1 MKRCSGCSVGGGS
14 AGAVVASRL
23 SEDPGVSVLL
33 LEAGGLPNFFLDVPL
48 LAAEI
53 QQTKFDWAYRTVPQ
67 EVSCFGLKNRQSLW
81 PRGKVLGGSSV
92 LNYMLYVRGNRRDYD
107 RWERELG
114 CLGWGWDSVLPY
126 FLKSEDNRDPET
138 AFNGYHGR
146 GGYLTVSTAPYT
158 SPLAHAFVASGMALG
173 YPNLDPNGPVQTG
186 EGASPTCHLCY
197 PLAFLSPSRP
207 LYLPISLS
215 GSGDTSKPLLLYLFW
230 PQNGRFQRKRKAR
243 AVPGLAAAGE
253 VAALGSSL
261 ARSSWT
267 DRCHFLRAVSM
278 AVSQLTGSSNVGLS
292 PGGLWPQGALY
303 KGVNIIKTSTK
314 IVNKKHAVT
323 YTCISER
330 KRLTAAAN
338 LLVSVMFTMRSVAHV
353 LSTSQ
358 QPPVCAS
365 TCNENDVINLH
376 SRLRAQKPV
385 AKLGKPVL
393 KQLPA
398 STRELIGGHCDIGF
412 RMRQAEIRRSAE
424 MCLGR
429 IAEYTRIYA
438 NLETSRERSSRRQ
451 YFRRIYWR
459 FGGRFLDASWRN
471 RCSRAERVLG
481 TSKNL
486 PRRPFFLECRHP
498 RGMEELLLRLRKH
511 IGVRPLWNWRYFVRV
526 SRHWS
531 VLLSLD
537 AAMKQLIALGLSE
550 PFRKFDAQIF
560 TTDFP
565 GCEGYAPYSDE
576 HLACLARTYTATIY
590 HPSGTCRM
598 GDARDPTTVVDPK
611 LRVLGVS
618 GLRVVDASVF
628 PDIPSGNTNAPVIM
642 VAEKASDMIRK
653 SRAFAWR
660 PASLFGPHEWLWDR

>member
-1 MKRCSGCSVGGGS
+1 MSVARLLPLALVPFYSAFLFKATLRGPPLVKFTFADVYDYIVVGGGS

-126 FLKSEDNRDPET
+126 FLKSEDNRDPEI

-186 EGASPTCHLCY
+186 FAIPQGTVRRGGRCSTAK
-197 PLAFLSPSRP
+197 AFLEPCRGRQNLHILVRARVTKILFSEMKRASTVLFRHRRLQRSVRARREIILSAGSVSSPQ
-207 LYLPISLS
+207 LLMLS
-215 GSGDTSKPLLLYLFW
+215 GIGPRRHLESLGIRVISDLPVGENLQDHIGGAGISFSI
-230 PQNGRFQRKRKAR
+230 NDSVSVVRKRFNPKTAFDYFLKGQGPLT
-243 AVPGLAAAGE
+243 V
-253 VAALGSSL
+253 LGGVEGIG
-261 ARSSWT
+261 
-267 DRCHFLRAVSM
+267 FLRTKYNAESDDWPDAEIHFVS
-278 AVSQLTGSSNVGLS
+278 SS
-292 PGGLWPQGALY
+292 PAADGGHTIRRVMGMTDELFNRVY
-303 KGVNIIKTSTK
+303 KPYLNMDS
-314 IVNKKHAVT
+314 
-323 YTCISER
+323 
-330 KRLTAAAN
+330 
-338 LLVSVMFTMRSVAHV
+338 FTMY
-353 LSTSQ
+353 
-358 QPPVCAS
+358 
-365 TCNENDVINLH
+365 
-376 SRLRAQKPV
+376 
-385 AKLGKPVL
+385 PVL
-393 KQLPA
+393 LRPKSRGWIKL
-398 STRELIGGHCDIGF
+398 
-412 RMRQAEIRRSAE
+412 RSADPNDHPLIDPRYLTE
-424 MCLGR
+424 L
-429 IAEYTRIYA
+429 
-438 NLETSRERSSRRQ
+438 Q
-451 YFRRIYWR
+451 
-459 FGGRFLDASWRN
+459 D
-471 RCSRAERVLG
+471 VL
-481 TSKNL
+481 
-486 PRRPFFLECRHP
+486 
-498 RGMEELLLRLRKH
+498 
-511 IGVRPLWNWRYFVRV
+511 
-526 SRHWS
+526 
-531 VLLSLD
+531 VLVE
-537 AAMKQLIALGLSE
+537 AMKQLIALGLSE

-565 GCEGYAPYSDE
+565 GCEAYAPYSDE

-598 GDARDPTTVVDPK
+598 GDARDPTTVVDPE

-660 PASLFGPHEWLWDR
+660 PASLFGPHDWLWDR

>member
-126 FLKSEDNRDPET
+126 FLKSEDNRDPEI

-186 EGASPTCHLCY
+186 FAIPQGTVRRGGRCSTAK
-197 PLAFLSPSRP
+197 AFLEPCRGRQNLHILVRAHVTKASRRSSAILFSEMKRASTVLFRHRRLQRSVRARREIILSAGSVSSPQ
-207 LYLPISLS
+207 LLMLS
-215 GSGDTSKPLLLYLFW
+215 GIGPRRHLESLGIRVISDLPVGENLQDHIGGAGISFSI
-230 PQNGRFQRKRKAR
+230 NDSVSVVRKRFNPKTAFDYFLKGQGPLT
-243 AVPGLAAAGE
+243 V
-253 VAALGSSL
+253 LGGVEGIG
-261 ARSSWT
+261 
-267 DRCHFLRAVSM
+267 FLRTKYNAESDDWPDAEIHFVS
-278 AVSQLTGSSNVGLS
+278 SS
-292 PGGLWPQGALY
+292 PAADGGHTIRRVMGMTDELFNRVY
-303 KGVNIIKTSTK
+303 KPYLNMDS
-314 IVNKKHAVT
+314 
-323 YTCISER
+323 
-330 KRLTAAAN
+330 
-338 LLVSVMFTMRSVAHV
+338 FTMY
-353 LSTSQ
+353 
-358 QPPVCAS
+358 
-365 TCNENDVINLH
+365 
-376 SRLRAQKPV
+376 
-385 AKLGKPVL
+385 PVL
-393 KQLPA
+393 LRPKSRGWIKL
-398 STRELIGGHCDIGF
+398 
-412 RMRQAEIRRSAE
+412 RSADPNDHPVIDPRYLTE
-424 MCLGR
+424 L
-429 IAEYTRIYA
+429 
-438 NLETSRERSSRRQ
+438 Q
-451 YFRRIYWR
+451 
-459 FGGRFLDASWRN
+459 D
-471 RCSRAERVLG
+471 VL
-481 TSKNL
+481 
-486 PRRPFFLECRHP
+486 
-498 RGMEELLLRLRKH
+498 
-511 IGVRPLWNWRYFVRV
+511 
-526 SRHWS
+526 
-531 VLLSLD
+531 VLVE
-537 AAMKQLIALGLSE
+537 AMKQLIALGLSE

-560 TTDFP
+560 ATDFP
-565 GCEGYAPYSDE
+565 GCEAYAPYSDE

-598 GDARDPTTVVDPK
+598 GDAGDPTTVVDPE

-653 SRAFAWR
+653 SRAFTWR
-660 PASLFGPHEWLWDR
+660 PASLFGSHDWLWDR